1 MSDFTEKLSDYIK
14 DAKHNI
20 QWRRQF
26 MDLEREK
33 TYAYNQGLK
42 EGVEKQAEESAVKLL
57 KKDISPQIVS
67 ECVGLPLEK
76 VLELQKGIDA
86 CSKR

>member
-1 MSDFTEKLSDYIK
+1 
-14 DAKHNI
+14 
-20 QWRRQF
+20 

-42 EGVEKQAEESAVKLL
+42 EGKEEGIKQGIKQGLKQGMEKGLEKQAEESAVKFL
-57 KKDISPQIVS
+57 KKNVSPEVIAK
-67 ECVGLPLEK
+67 CVGLPLEK

-86 CSKR
+86 

>member
-1 MSDFTEKLSDYIK
+1 
-14 DAKHNI
+14 
-20 QWRRQF
+20 

-42 EGVEKQAEESAVKLL
+42 EGKEEGIKKQAEDSAMKFL
-57 KKDISPQIVS
+57 KKNVSPEVIA

-76 VLELQKGIDA
+76 VLELQKNI
-86 CSKR
+86 K